1 MGSSARFVDE
11 DTHLDFSKV
20 VATDGQ
26 VGYDVAGLLNKT
38 GNVMIDPSATIG
50 KNCKIG
56 PNVTIGPNVVIG
68 DGVRLQRCVLLQGSK
83 VKEHAWI
90 KSTIVGW

>member
-38 GNVMIDPSATIG
+38 GNVMIDPGFVNTASCESQITYI
-50 KNCKIG
+50 
-56 PNVTIGPNVVIG
+56 
-68 DGVRLQRCVLLQGSK
+68 DGEPVSYTHLTLPTTPYV
-83 VKEHAWI
+83 
-90 KSTIVGW
+90 